1 MAMPEDAEDAPLEGF
16 GGEGAVVPQSFISV
30 HGTYRAYFTELQPEL
45 SKAEENN

>member
-1 MAMPEDAEDAPLEGF
+1 MAIPEGAEDALLEGF
-16 GGEGAVVPQSFISV
+16 GDEGAVVPQSFISV